1 MKSLLKFITLSLIIG
16 TTLQSC
22 HTYVFQG
29 VDSQIQGTWT
39 LMPVEPGN
47 TIQYNF
53 DNGKLSITLN
63 GVPLQFED
71 DKGNV
76 STDVNY
82 RVENNLTNHS
92 VVIDKVLIP
101 NYPVSWQRNMF
112 GRTRKWTV
120 ITSKSTNFFLMSEE
134 ENGLRGQ
141 YQLQLFKF

>member
-1 MKSLLKFITLSLIIG
+1 MKSLLKFLTLSIISVL
-16 TTLQSC
+16 TLQSC

-47 TIQYNF
+47 TIQYKF
-53 DNGKLSITLN
+53 SNGKLSITLN
-63 GVPLQFED
+63 SVPLQFKD
-71 DKGNV
+71 DKGNLA
-76 STDVNY
+76 TEINY

-92 VVIDKVLIP
+92 VVIDKVFIL
-101 NYPVSWQRNMF
+101 NYPVSWQQNMF

-120 ITSKSTNFFLMSEE
+120 ITSKSTNLFLMSEE

>member
-1 MKSLLKFITLSLIIG
+1 MKSLLKFLTLSIISVL
-16 TTLQSC
+16 TLQSC

-47 TIQYNF
+47 TVQYKF
-53 DNGKLSITLN
+53 SNGKLSITLN
-63 GVPLQFED
+63 SVPLQFKD
-71 DKGNV
+71 DKGNL
-76 STDVNY
+76 TTEINY

-92 VVIDKVLIP
+92 VVIDKVFIL
-101 NYPVSWQRNMF
+101 NYPVSWQQNMF

-120 ITSKSTNFFLMSEE
+120 ITSKSTNLFLMSEE